1 MSEGARVESIEA
13 LRSLR
18 RGLVKFAEEASVAL
32 DDAESDITRTLIWLE
47 TEQRPRWQAE
57 VRKRGEALRQA
68 QEALRQKRLYRD
80 SSGRAPTAIAEEKAV
95 RRAAAAL
102 EEAEQKQRNVSKY
115 VPVLEKQGQHYK
127 GLAQRLTRALVS
139 DVPVG
144 LAELD
149 RMAMA
154 LDAYVASEPG
164 QAVSEAPVEPVAPD
178 AAAEAP
184 VTGGEPPQEA

>member
-1 MSEGARVESIEA
+1 VSEGARVESIEA

-57 VRKRGEALRQA
+57 VRKRSEALRQA

-80 SSGRAPTAIAEEKAV
+80 SSGRAPTAVAEEKAV
-95 RRAAAAL
+95 RRAMAAL

-115 VPVLEKQGQHYK
+115 IPVLEKEGQHYK
-127 GLAQRLTRALVS
+127 GLAQRLTRAVVS

-149 RMAMA
+149 RMVIA
-154 LDAYVASEPG
+154 LEAYVASEPG
-164 QAVSEAPVEPVAPD
+164 QATSEAPAEAAAAD
-178 AAAEAP
+178 AAADAP
-184 VTGGEPPQEA
+184 VTGDEPPQEA